1 MKERTTQVFVELIY
15 WQGSISIL
23 EENLSLAYHIGKE
36 DNKVYWTW
44 IRPDSEEP
52 KKPDYGDTELDK
64 EQEGKKIE
72 ELRINQDFWPTL
84 KKRDKL

>member
-23 EENLSLAYHIGKE
+23 EENLSLAYHIGREE

-44 IRPDSEEP
+44 IRSVSEES
-52 KKPDYGDTELDK
+52 KKPDYEDTELDK
-64 EQEGKKIE
+64 EQE
-72 ELRINQDFWPTL
+72 
-84 KKRDKL
+84 KRKWKN

>member
-1 MKERTTQVFVELIY
+1 MKERTMQVFVELIY

-44 IRPDSEEP
+44 IRRSVSEES
-52 KKPDYGDTELDK
+52 KKPDYEDTELDK
-64 EQEGKKIE
+64 EQE
-72 ELRINQDFWPTL
+72 
-84 KKRDKL
+84 KRKWKN